1 MILIFKNSITI
12 ADLFKSE
19 YSYLSKFNLKSFS
32 MKIINFFIIPIL
44 FCLLGSLSG
53 KAQTTHYF
61 EYDAA
66 GNRSSRSILLFKS
79 VNIEN
84 TDSLSTLKTFEDQI
98 GNLKVKI
105 YPNPTQGLLKVEI
118 PVQEEISATITVLT
132 IQGALVK
139 KLQVSGAI
147 TEIDLRSQSP
157 GVYLMQISIGE
168 AISEWKIIK
177 E

>member
-1 MILIFKNSITI
+1 MILILKRYISF

-19 YSYLSKFNLKSFS
+19 YSCLSKFNLKSFT
-32 MKIINFFIIPIL
+32 MKIIHFFIIPIL
-44 FCLLGSLSG
+44 FCHLGSLSG

-66 GNRSSRSILLFKS
+66 GNRITRSILLFKS
-79 VNIEN
+79 ANIEN
-84 TDSLSTLKTFEDQI
+84 TDSLSNLKTYEDLI

-118 PVQEEISATITVLT
+118 PIQEKASITITVLT

-139 KLQVSGAI
+139 KLQVSGAF

-168 AISEWKIIK
+168 AVSEWKIIK